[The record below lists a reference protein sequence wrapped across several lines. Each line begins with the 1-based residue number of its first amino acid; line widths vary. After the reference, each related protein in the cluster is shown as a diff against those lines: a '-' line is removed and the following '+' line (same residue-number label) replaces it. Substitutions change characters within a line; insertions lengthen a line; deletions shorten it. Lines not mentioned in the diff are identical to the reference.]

1 MKNESIQTQN
11 KFIESAIKGKILVNK
26 CRNCG
31 QLMLETVYYCPV
43 CSKSDFEL
51 VEFDGIGTVVTHTI
65 QAVAPEGF
73 EDLDS
78 YAWVV
83 FSVDNRPQ
91 ACRRPRRPMPAPRA
105 TRLRRR
111 SLPRL
116 PPAPSPR
123 RPPGRPGPRTGSP
136 TSGAGSGYP
145 HRAVMRAFIQVAVA
159 ATPPHEKRCPPTP
172 VLALPERA
180 WRASALS

>member
-1 MKNESIQTQN
+1 MKDESIQTQN
-11 KFIESAIKGKILVNK
+11 KFINSAIKGKILVNK

-51 VEFDGIGTVVTHTI
+51 VEFDGLGTVVTHTI

-83 FSVDNRPQ
+83 FNVDN
-91 ACRRPRRPMPAPRA
+91 
-105 TRLRRR
+105 T
-111 SLPRL
+111 
-116 PPAPSPR
+116 
-123 RPPGRPGPRTGSP
+123 
-136 TSGAGSGYP
+136 
-145 HRAVMRAFIQVAVA
+145 II
-159 ATPPHEKRCPPTP
+159 
-172 VLALPERA
+172 
-180 WRASALS
+180 RASGFLPGIKVPADLPIGSKVKVTGYDKKHGLSLQKLP

>member
-1 MKNESIQTQN
+1 MKDESIQTQN
-11 KFIESAIKGKILVNK
+11 KFIDSAIKGKILVNK

-51 VEFDGIGTVVTHTI
+51 VEFDGVGTVVTHTI

-83 FSVDNRPQ
+83 FSVDN
-91 ACRRPRRPMPAPRA
+91 
-105 TRLRRR
+105 
-111 SLPRL
+111 
-116 PPAPSPR
+116 
-123 RPPGRPGPRTGSP
+123 
-136 TSGAGSGYP
+136 
-145 HRAVMRAFIQVAVA
+145 
-159 ATPPHEKRCPPTP
+159 TPI
-172 VLALPERA
+172 
-180 WRASALS
+180 RASGFLPGIKVPARFTDWF

>member
-1 MKNESIQTQN
+1 MKDESIQTQN
-11 KFIESAIKGKILVNK
+11 KFIDSAIKGKILVNK

-83 FSVDNRPQ
+83 FNVDN
-91 ACRRPRRPMPAPRA
+91 
-105 TRLRRR
+105 
-111 SLPRL
+111 
-116 PPAPSPR
+116 
-123 RPPGRPGPRTGSP
+123 
-136 TSGAGSGYP
+136 
-145 HRAVMRAFIQVAVA
+145 
-159 ATPPHEKRCPPTP
+159 TPI
-172 VLALPERA
+172 
-180 WRASALS
+180 RASGFLPGIKVPADLPIGSKVKVTGYDKKHGLSLQKLP

>member
-1 MKNESIQTQN
+1 MKDESIQTQN
-11 KFIESAIKGKILVNK
+11 KFIDAAIKGKILVNK

-51 VEFDGIGTVVTHTI
+51 VEFDGVGTVVTHTI

-83 FSVDNRPQ
+83 FSVDN
-91 ACRRPRRPMPAPRA
+91 
-105 TRLRRR
+105 
-111 SLPRL
+111 
-116 PPAPSPR
+116 
-123 RPPGRPGPRTGSP
+123 
-136 TSGAGSGYP
+136 
-145 HRAVMRAFIQVAVA
+145 
-159 ATPPHEKRCPPTP
+159 TPI
-172 VLALPERA
+172 
-180 WRASALS
+180 RASGFLPGIKVPADLPIGSKVKVTGYDKKHGLSLQKLP

>member
-1 MKNESIQTQN
+1 MKDESIQTQN
-11 KFIESAIKGKILVNK
+11 KFIDSAIKGKILVNK

-51 VEFDGIGTVVTHTI
+51 VEFDGVGTVVTHTI

-83 FSVDNRPQ
+83 FNVDNT
-91 ACRRPRRPMPAPRA
+91 M
-105 TRLRRR
+105 
-111 SLPRL
+111 
-116 PPAPSPR
+116 
-123 RPPGRPGPRTGSP
+123 
-136 TSGAGSGYP
+136 
-145 HRAVMRAFIQVAVA
+145 I
-159 ATPPHEKRCPPTP
+159 
-172 VLALPERA
+172 
-180 WRASALS
+180 RASGFLPGIKVPADLPIGSKVKVTGYNKKHGLSLQKLP